1 MNALTLESNDS
12 RSSSDPEIGLRGKDF
27 PSRCSLCTHY
37 QLHGRRGGN
46 CQLLNVTVQG
56 VWKACS
62 LALPPFAP
70 SCEPDFI
77 GEAIANR
84 SCKLIK

>member
-12 RSSSDPEIGLRGKDF
+12 RTSSDPAIGLRGKDF

-56 VWKACS
+56 EWKACS
-62 LALPPFAP
+62 FVSPLFAT
-70 SCEPDFI
+70 SWEPNLI
-77 GEAIANR
+77 REAIR
-84 SCKLIK
+84 QPKF